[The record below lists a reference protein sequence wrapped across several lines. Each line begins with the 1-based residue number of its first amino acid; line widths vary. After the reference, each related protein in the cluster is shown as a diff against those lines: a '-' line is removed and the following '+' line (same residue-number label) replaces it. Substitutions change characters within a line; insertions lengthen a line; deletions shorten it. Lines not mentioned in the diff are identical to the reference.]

1 MHVEDLRNINLMSN
15 CLQAILAEQDCYF
28 EREYMNGL
36 VRQPHDTVLS
46 L

>member
-1 MHVEDLRNINLMSN
+1 MHVEDLRNVNLRSN
-15 CLQAILAEQDCYF
+15 CLQAILAEQD
-28 EREYMNGL
+28 EYMNGL

>member
-1 MHVEDLRNINLMSN
+1 MHDEDLRNINLRNN
-15 CLQAILAEQDCYF
+15 CLQALLAEQDGV

>member
-15 CLQAILAEQDCYF
+15 CLQAILAEQDGV

-36 VRQPHDTVLS
+36 VRQSHDTVLS